1 MKINRLTLTL
11 SLYLF
16 ASTVSTTEVQNSA
29 GSEQTSSESQVI
41 TIETATI
48 RGNQELPTVLYLV
61 PWQPPIVNPLNE
73 NKPAN
78 LLEADIEL
86 IERESFKRFLQLHNR
101 SMN

>member
-1 MKINRLTLTL
+1 MKNNRLIIIAL
-11 SLYLF
+11 SLFLF
-16 ASTVSTTEVQNSA
+16 TSTASANETQNLA
-29 GSEQTSSESQVI
+29 GSDQNNSDAQVI

-61 PWQPPIVNPLNE
+61 PWQPPVVNPLTE

-86 IERESFKRFLQLHNR
+86 IERESFQRLLQLHNR
-101 SMN
+101 

>member
-1 MKINRLTLTL
+1 MKNNRTFIPLC
-11 SLYLF
+11 LF
-16 ASTVSTTEVQNSA
+16 LFISTASANETQNLA
-29 GSEQTSSESQVI
+29 GNDQNNSDSQVI

-61 PWQPPIVNPLNE
+61 PWQPPVVDPLTE

-86 IERESFKRFLQLHNR
+86 IERESFQRLLQLHNR
-101 SMN
+101 

>member
-1 MKINRLTLTL
+1 MKNNRTFIALCLFLFISTGSANETQ
-11 SLYLF
+11 SL
-16 ASTVSTTEVQNSA
+16 AGNDQNNS
-29 GSEQTSSESQVI
+29 GSQVI

-61 PWQPPIVNPLNE
+61 PWQPPVVNPLTE

-86 IERESFKRFLQLHNR
+86 IERESFQRLLQLHNR
-101 SMN
+101 